1 MNGNQN
7 HPVEGSQTKVEPIKK
22 IRDITAIKK
31 LLHSNPRNYAIFVLG
46 INTNM
51 LPGDLINLK
60 VGQVKHIQPNGRLEL
75 KDDKTEKVKTYIL
88 NRTCTDAIEN
98 LLASAEFNDD
108 DNLFRSQ
115 RGKLIAPSL
124 NRLVKKWCLALNL
137 RGNYGSHTL
146 RKTWGYHQH
155 YTYGVDIQKLKA
167 CFNHSSIKQTRDYLD
182 IMEDEIEEIF
192 THEL

>member
-7 HPVEGSQTKVEPIKK
+7 HPVAGSQIKVEPIRKL
-22 IRDITAIKK
+22 RDITAIKK

-60 VGQVKHIQPNGRLEL
+60 VHQVKNIVPNGNIEI
-75 KDDKTEKVKTYIL
+75 KDEKTGKIKKFTL
-88 NRTCTDAIEN
+88 NNVCTDAIQN
-98 LLASAEFNDD
+98 LLSSAEFNDD

-124 NRLVKKWCLALNL
+124 NRLVKKWCDALNL
-137 RGNYGSHTL
+137 KGNYGSHTL

-155 YTYGVDIQKLKA
+155 YTYGVNVQKLKT
-167 CFNHSSIKQTRDYLD
+167 CFNHSSIKQTGEYLYIREDD
-182 IMEDEIEEIF
+182 INEIF
-192 THEL
+192 MHEL